1 MVISII
7 QSSYDRIIIKKK
19 KNRLND
25 IIHLE
30 VILLYANSLS
40 THTVYAIHLIYEKE
54 FVLLS

>member
-7 QSSYDRIIIKKK
+7 QSSYDRIKKK
-19 KNRLND
+19 KRLND

-40 THTVYAIHLIYEKE
+40 TRTVYAIHPIYEKE

>member
-40 THTVYAIHLIYEKE
+40 TRTVYAIHPIYEKE
-54 FVLLS
+54 FVLS

>member
-7 QSSYDRIIIKKK
+7 QSSYDRIIIKK

-40 THTVYAIHLIYEKE
+40 TRTVYAIHPIYEKE